1 MSEIRV
7 PWSQRSPLPRPIGR
21 LTRGGR
27 PVLLAAVFGLSSTL
41 ALGAPLALAAPIA
54 GPAAGSAG
62 ALAIVQPSLTL
73 MDDHGDTFTMGVLTD
88 AQGDTIH
95 IQRRDGDTQGFKF
108 DDDTVIRDEA
118 GHRLGR
124 DDLHEGD
131 TVLITTSDDDDNT
144 ADLIV
149 DGGAYG
155 FRPGGFFD
163 IGNRL
168 DERGRWDWRSRG
180 NEAQPFDP
188 HRLGAIVRGFQRQN
202 DAGHPGQ
209 HDYRQGDSGGGND
222 HGNPNPGNPRRFN
235 WRWGR

>member
-1 MSEIRV
+1 MSEIRI
-7 PWSQRSPLPRPIGR
+7 PWWQRPTLPGPIGR

-27 PVLLAAVFGLSSTL
+27 PILLAAVFGLSSTL
-41 ALGAPLALAAPIA
+41 AVGAPLALAAPIA
-54 GPAAGSAG
+54 STSTGSAD
-62 ALAIVQPSLTL
+62 ALAIVQPGLTV
-73 MDDHGDTFTMGVLTD
+73 MDDDHDDTFTMGVLTD

-95 IQRRDGDTQGFKF
+95 IRRRDGDTQGFKF

-149 DGGAYG
+149 DGGTYG

-168 DERGRWDWRSRG
+168 DDRGRWDWRSRG

-188 HRLGAIVRGFQRQN
+188 HRLGAIFRGFQRQN
-202 DAGHPGQ
+202 YSGQPVQ
-209 HDYRQGDSGGGND
+209 HDYRAGDHGGGNNN
-222 HGNPNPGNPRRFN
+222 GNSGNARRFT
-235 WRWGR
+235 WHWGH